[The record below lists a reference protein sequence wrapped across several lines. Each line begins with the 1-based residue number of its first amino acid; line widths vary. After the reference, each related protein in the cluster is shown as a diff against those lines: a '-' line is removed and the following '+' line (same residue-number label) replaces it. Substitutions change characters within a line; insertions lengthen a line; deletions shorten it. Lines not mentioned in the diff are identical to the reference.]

1 MNVSNRVVKSARFPA
16 GREEIY
22 NSVVYKIVI
31 YGLFLFLKVA
41 GIFVF
46 TLTEVISVLLICW
59 S

>member
-1 MNVSNRVVKSARFPA
+1 MKVSNRVVKSARFPA

-41 GIFVF
+41 GIFF
-46 TLTEVISVLLICW
+46 FLH
-59 S
+59 